1 MLPQHLPDFTVD
13 AEGAFDAAGTFATKM
28 HVDHTL
34 WKVCVTQLMNFQ
46 EAKQEVEVGCDFQ
59 IGSVQSVLI
68 KIFFIAIE
76 ARMRWYNPHTE
87 TIRMKDG

>member
-1 MLPQHLPDFTVD
+1 MFPKHLPDFTVD
-13 AEGAFDAAGTFATKM
+13 AQGAFDAAGTFTAEV

-34 WKVCVTQLMNFQ
+34 WQVCVTQLMNFNK
-46 EAKQEVEVGCDFQ
+46 AKQQIKIGCDFQ

-68 KIFFIAIE
+68 KKFFIAIE
-76 ARMRWYNPHTE
+76 ARMCRYNPHTQ